1 MLGIGEGQEKLFF
14 KYHECQDPQTGHKFI
29 NR

>member
-1 MLGIGEGQEKLFF
+1 MLGVGEGQEKLFF
-14 KYHECQDPQTGHKFI
+14 KYHECQDLQTGHKFI